1 MALNTPFLEQ
11 SFELVAP
18 TEAAK
23 QAFGREF
30 YTTLLRLH
38 PEVGPLFAQTNMQE
52 QARKLMATL
61 SLVLHVLK
69 RPEVLATTVRRLG
82 RRHQKVGIR
91 AEHYP
96 MVAEALLATFASR
109 LGEQWTT
116 EMQAA
121 WTEAYEAIVSL
132 MVAGDSSSA
141 ALSPVYPYGSQ
152 DILLFF

>member
-1 MALNTPFLEQ
+1 MTLNTSLLEQ

-23 QAFGREF
+23 QACGTEF

-38 PEVGPLFAQTNMQE
+38 PEVEPLFAQTNMQE

-61 SLVLHVLK
+61 SLVVHLLK
-69 RPEVLATTVRRLG
+69 KPDVLATTVRRLG
-82 RRHQKVGIR
+82 RRHQELGVR

-116 EMQAA
+116 ETQSA
-121 WTEAYEAIVSL
+121 WTEVYETIVGL
-132 MVAGDSSSA
+132 MGVGDISSSA
-141 ALSPVYPYGSQ
+141 LASL
-152 DILLFF
+152 

>member
-1 MALNTPFLEQ
+1 MALNAPFLEQ

-38 PEVGPLFAQTNMQE
+38 PEVEPLFAQTNRE
-52 QARKLMATL
+52 VQARKLMATL
-61 SLVLHVLK
+61 ALVLHVLK
-69 RPEVLATTVRRLG
+69 KPEVLATTLQRLE
-82 RRHQKVGIR
+82 RRHQAVGVR

-109 LGEQWTT
+109 LGEQWTAQ
-116 EMQAA
+116 MQAA

-132 MVAGDSSSA
+132 MSQGDTSS
-141 ALSPVYPYGSQ
+141 
-152 DILLFF
+152 

>member
-1 MALNTPFLEQ
+1 MTLNTALLEQ

-23 QAFGREF
+23 QACGTEC

-38 PEVGPLFAQTNMQE
+38 PEVEPLFAQTNMQG

-61 SLVLHVLK
+61 TLVLHVLK
-69 RPEVLATTVRRLG
+69 KPEVLATTVRRLE
-82 RRHQKVGIR
+82 RRHQEMGLR

-121 WTEAYEAIVSL
+121 WTEA
-132 MVAGDSSSA
+132 
-141 ALSPVYPYGSQ
+141 
-152 DILLFF
+152 

>member
-1 MALNTPFLEQ
+1 MALNAAFLER

-23 QAFGREF
+23 QACGTEF

-38 PEVGPLFAQTNMQE
+38 PEVEPLFAQTDRE
-52 QARKLMATL
+52 VQAKKLMATL
-61 SLVLHVLK
+61 SLVVQVLK
-69 RPEVLATTVRRLG
+69 KPEVLASTARRLG
-82 RRHQKVGIR
+82 HRYQEVGVR
-91 AEHYP
+91 AEHSP

-109 LGEQWTT
+109 LAEQWTT

>member
-23 QAFGREF
+23 QACGTEF

-91 AEHYP
+91 AEHSP

-109 LGEQWTT
+109 
-116 EMQAA
+116 
-121 WTEAYEAIVSL
+121 
-132 MVAGDSSSA
+132 
-141 ALSPVYPYGSQ
+141 
-152 DILLFF
+152 